1 MRLIQNIMDQLIVD
15 QCSDLYILPNED
27 GYQLLAM
34 LKGHTTWK
42 TIEQVDVAQGQQ
54 IISFFKYR
62 ANMTT
67 SEHRRPQGGSWRW
80 HSRNH
85 QPVDLRLSTIGD
97 FLSRESLVIRFIYQ
111 LDTHQYHVAFPD
123 QWTTLQHL
131 TIQRGL
137 ILFAGPMG
145 SGKTTTMYRLA
156 GEQASHH
163 LVMTIEDPIEIRE
176 PRFLQLQINRAA
188 GMDYQALLKA
198 GLRHHP
204 NTFII
209 GEIRDRETAEMA
221 VQASLSGHLVLATIH
236 ARNAKG
242 AIARLQDLKIDH
254 YYLAESL
261 TGICYQRLLPMNDDQ
276 SAVLFEILHGAQ
288 LIKHLANTELGGI
301 SNDWQEK
308 LTQLHAQQ
316 QIGRQTLKR
325 FWQG

>member
-1 MRLIQNIMDQLIVD
+1 MRLIQNIMDQLIAD
-15 QCSDLYILPNED
+15 QCSDLYILPNEN

-34 LKGHTTWK
+34 LKGQTTWK
-42 TIEQVDVAQGQQ
+42 SVQQVDAVRGQQ

-62 ANMTT
+62 ANMAT

-80 HSRNH
+80 HSPHH

-111 LDTHQYHVAFPD
+111 LDLHQYHVAFPD
-123 QWTTLQHL
+123 QWATLQQL
-131 TIQRGL
+131 TLQRGL

-156 GEQASHH
+156 SEQASQQ

-242 AIARLQDLKIDH
+242 VIARLQDLAIDH
-254 YYLAESL
+254 YYLEESL
-261 TGICYQRLLPMNDDQ
+261 TGICYQRLLPLENNQ
-276 SAVLFEILHGAQ
+276 SAVLFELLHGAQ
-288 LIKHLANTELGGI
+288 LIKHLTNAELGGI

-308 LTQLHAQQ
+308 LTQLETQGK
-316 QIGRQTLKR
+316 IGRQTLKK

>member
-1 MRLIQNIMDQLIVD
+1 MRLIQNLMDQLIAD
-15 QCSDLYILPNED
+15 QYSDLYILPNEN

-34 LKGHTTWK
+34 PKNQSTWK
-42 TIEQVDVAQGQQ
+42 LLKQVDAAQGRQ
-54 IISFFKYR
+54 IISFFKYC

-80 HSRNH
+80 QGRNH

-111 LDTHQYHVAFPD
+111 LDIHQYQVAFPD
-123 QWTTLQHL
+123 QWTELQQL
-131 TIQRGL
+131 TVQRGL

-156 GEQASHH
+156 GEQANRH
-163 LVMTIEDPIEIRE
+163 LVMTIEDPIEIRDS
-176 PRFLQLQINRAA
+176 RFLQLQINRAA
-188 GMDYQALLKA
+188 GMDYQALLTA

-209 GEIRDRETAEMA
+209 GEIRDHETAEMA
-221 VQASLSGHLVLATIH
+221 IQASLSGHLVLATIH

-242 AIARLQDLKIDH
+242 VIARLQDLKIDH
-254 YYLAESL
+254 YYLDESL
-261 TGICYQRLLPMNDDQ
+261 TGICYQRLLPLMNGQ
-276 SAVLFEILHGAQ
+276 SAVLFEMLYGTQ
-288 LIKHLANTELGGI
+288 LIKQLAKPEIGGI

-308 LTQLHAQQ
+308 LTQLQTQ
-316 QIGRQTLKR
+316 KQIGRETLKR